1 MQFNSKQIKQFNRQ
15 QMSDYF
21 FIEDAGDFVDSFDDS
36 DEVYRWLYELHQ
48 EIDIEDL
55 TEVLR
60 LFIDYEKH
68 EHYLAVKRFIANE
81 IDL

>member
-1 MQFNSKQIKQFNRQ
+1 MQINSEQIKQFNKQ

-21 FIEDAGDFVDSFDDS
+21 YIEDADDFVNAFNDS
-36 DEVYRWLYELHQ
+36 DEVYRWLYDLHQ
-48 EIDIEDL
+48 EIDIQDL

-60 LFIDYEKH
+60 LFVDKEMH

>member
-1 MQFNSKQIKQFNRQ
+1 MQLNSDQIKQFNKQ

-21 FIEDAGDFVDSFDDS
+21 YIEDANEFARSFNDS
-36 DEVYRWLYELHQ
+36 DEVYKWLYELHK

-60 LFIDYEKH
+60 LFIDNEMH